1 MLASKH
7 QKNLERQRAESAV
20 DARAY
25 KPMVFEG

>member
-7 QKNLERQRAESAV
+7 QKNLERLKAESAV
-20 DARAY
+20 AAGAY